1 MAAGRGVFALLVGD
15 RKAGGYFDFSR
26 HGLYGSLIA
35 LLVVI
40 VLNAALPLML
50 SADHDT
56 ILVSVVQ
63 LAIAY
68 VAQVGLIAVALRQT
82 KRFDAFVPFVIGY
95 NWLNFFVA
103 LIVGAFF
110 AAGVSGGGLVLVA
123 AVIVALVVEV
133 NLGRIVMTLAPLQIA
148 AFLVAQI
155 VGICLAAVALLLIFP
170 PSPDALAQLTG
181 S

>member
-15 RKAGGYFDFSR
+15 KKAGAYFDFSR
-26 HGLYGSLIA
+26 RGLYGSFVALALVIA
-35 LLVVI
+35 
-40 VLNAALPLML
+40 LNAALPVML
-50 SADHDT
+50 SSDHDP
-56 ILVSVVQ
+56 ILVSVIQ
-63 LAIAY
+63 LVIAY

-82 KRFDAFVPFVIGY
+82 KRFDALVPFVIGY

-103 LIVGAFF
+103 LIVGAFL
-110 AAGVSGGGLVLVA
+110 AAGVGGGGVLLVV
-123 AVIVALVVEV
+123 AVIAALVVEV

-155 VGICLAAVALLLIFP
+155 VGICIAAVILLLIFP